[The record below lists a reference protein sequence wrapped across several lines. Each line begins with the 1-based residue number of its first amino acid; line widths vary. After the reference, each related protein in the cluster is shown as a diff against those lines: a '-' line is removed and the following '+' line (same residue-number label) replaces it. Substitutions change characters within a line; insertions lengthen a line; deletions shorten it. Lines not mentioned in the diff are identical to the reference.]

1 MIDCLV
7 NTSRISNDEQNA
19 LFGIKKN
26 LERIVITQK
35 SKKTF
40 VTISKVFYRQDMGHY
55 LLTSLK
61 DVELFLQNKVI
72 FSRLW
77 ILCFNVL

>member
-40 VTISKVFYRQDMGHY
+40 VTISKVFYRRDMGHY

-61 DVELFLQNKVI
+61 DVELFFQNKVI